1 MASFWLMQFMTID
14 IMNCRRRTFF
24 RSASIAAA
32 FATVKFRFDYTE
44 RHDHNRSFVPDVP
57 RVERVPRRPAT
68 IGQKTTTRRVCGE
81 FVCNSEETMS
91 DEFSED
97 KFVTIFSSRQHSA
110 EIEAETINGLLESAG
125 MRSMIVRDNVREL
138 PVGKVSVRVF
148 ASEEE
153 EAREIIEEARAAG
166 NSADDQGDS
175 E

>member
-1 MASFWLMQFMTID
+1 MASFWLMQFVTID

-24 RSASIAAA
+24 RSASIAAE
-32 FATVKFRFDYTE
+32 FATVKFRFDYTD
-44 RHDHNRSFVPDVP
+44 RHDGNRSFVPAVP
-57 RVERVPRRPAT
+57 WERVPRRRAT
-68 IGQKTTTRRVCGE
+68 IGQKTTTWRVCGE
-81 FVCNSEETMS
+81 FVSNSEETMS
-91 DEFSED
+91 GEFSED
-97 KFVTIFSSRQHSA
+97 RFVTIFSSRKHSA

-153 EAREIIEEARAAG
+153 EAREIIEEASAAG
-166 NSADDQGDS
+166 NSAADQGDS